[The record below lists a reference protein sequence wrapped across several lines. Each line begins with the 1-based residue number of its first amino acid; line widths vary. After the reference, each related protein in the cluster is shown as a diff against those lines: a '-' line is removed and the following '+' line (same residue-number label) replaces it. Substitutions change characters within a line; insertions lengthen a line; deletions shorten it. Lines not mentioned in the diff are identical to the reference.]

1 MMDLHRPWRVCKGKP
16 VITDVLTLQYYR
28 NWPFSGFRDSCG
40 SLDRRSA
47 FVRIRMYFCI
57 RFCYNYKPSWKTN
70 NKNGLLKARL
80 PKRDLKVNILTGS
93 LCEDTVAISL
103 RTYCGPT
110 KWLIHNSMRLRLC
123 GGYNQKNIIMAWF
136 ITAWQSCDR
145 SMVFFCLQ
153 TCPFGSYHVWYT
165 FYFSGC
171 SSTSPKP

>member
-1 MMDLHRPWRVCKGKP
+1 MDLHRPWRVCKGKP
-16 VITDVLTLQYYR
+16 VITDVLALQYHR

-57 RFCYNYKPSWKTN
+57 RFCYN
-70 NKNGLLKARL
+70 
-80 PKRDLKVNILTGS
+80 IQTGS

-123 GGYNQKNIIMAWF
+123 GGYNQKKDYMAWF
-136 ITAWQSCDR
+136 ITAWQSWDR

>member
-57 RFCYNYKPSWKTN
+57 RFCYKPSWKIN

-80 PKRDLKVNILTGS
+80 PKRDLKVNILTSS

-123 GGYNQKNIIMAWF
+123 GGYNQKKYYYGLIYHSLTILWSQYGVFLFADLSIW
-136 ITAWQSCDR
+136 ILSCL
-145 SMVFFCLQ
+145 VYLLL
-153 TCPFGSYHVWYT
+153 
-165 FYFSGC
+165 
-171 SSTSPKP
+171 

>member
-1 MMDLHRPWRVCKGKP
+1 MMDLHWPWRVCKGKA

-28 NWPFSGFRDSCG
+28 NWPFSGIRDSCG

-80 PKRDLKVNILTGS
+80 PKRDLT
-93 LCEDTVAISL
+93 ISL

-123 GGYNQKNIIMAWF
+123 GGYNQKKYYYGLIYHSLTILWSQYGVFLFADLSIW
-136 ITAWQSCDR
+136 ILSCL
-145 SMVFFCLQ
+145 VYLLL
-153 TCPFGSYHVWYT
+153 
-165 FYFSGC
+165 
-171 SSTSPKP
+171 